1 MLTIDN
7 RGHGESSGT
16 EGGRKSRPP
25 DQDAALQ
32 FLLSQPGVKRDIIG
46 LGGAGGIGVEN
57 AVESAQRHPAQ
68 VKSLALLSGET
79 WQPER
84 EFLHKASQLPGLYVL
99 SDEDEYPPGQEAMQ
113 LLYTSSSSPLKKL
126 VYYPAVEKAPW
137 LWYEPFDVGKVPAHG
152 GHGTDLFQGHP
163 ELPGIIVK
171 WFVTTLVK
179 TPGHAPA
186 DPIAAAP
193 ILNDV
198 QFDGGAERAAQ
209 KLREARQKDP
219 QVQLWPEVSMT
230 EIGEAFFNDGRA
242 KQGVEVMK
250 LNLLA
255 YPDSADVEDNLA
267 DAYLADG
274 QKDLAR
280 QHAEKALAILD
291 AHKRPASSWTDT
303 DEYRGE
309 IRRDAEKILKQLT
322 PRS

>member
-1 MLTIDN
+1 MV
-7 RGHGESSGT
+7 RHHAGEDAG
-16 EGGRKSRPP
+16 SR
-25 DQDAALQ
+25 
-32 FLLSQPGVKRDIIG
+32 
-46 LGGAGGIGVEN
+46 
-57 AVESAQRHPAQ
+57 
-68 VKSLALLSGET
+68 T
-79 WQPER
+79 
-84 EFLHKASQLPGLYVL
+84 
-99 SDEDEYPPGQEAMQ
+99 
-113 LLYTSSSSPLKKL
+113 
-126 VYYPAVEKAPW
+126 
-137 LWYEPFDVGKVPAHG
+137 
-152 GHGTDLFQGHP
+152 
-163 ELPGIIVK
+163 
-171 WFVTTLVK
+171 
-179 TPGHAPA
+179 A

-209 KLREARQKDP
+209 KLREARRKNP

-309 IRRDAEKILKQLT
+309 IRRDAEKILKRLT
-322 PRS
+322 TGS